1 MKKFEEGA
9 FYKATPNTKVWR
21 GIEIIVRFRENE
33 FCLVGWEKEWDKKVK
48 EAFYKM
54 EQEPMFGV
62 YINDRKGFLEAWN
75 MGEYESTGSIV
86 FKENELEIKNLKKD
100 EKDTKKRRCRSEKD
114 IHTKRVRSQ
123 GQYDFR

>member
-1 MKKFEEGA
+1 MFEEGA
-9 FYKATPNTKVWR
+9 FYKAKPNTKIWG

-33 FCLVGWEKEWDKKVK
+33 FCLVSWEKEWDKKVR

-75 MGEYESTGSIV
+75 MGEYEPAGSIV
-86 FKENELEIKNLKKD
+86 FKENELEIKKLKND
-100 EKDTKKRRCRSEKD
+100 EKGTKKTEVQK
-114 IHTKRVRSQ
+114 
-123 GQYDFR
+123 